1 MLYESAWGYGPTELP
16 VLDYGRTSL
25 DALAASGSEF
35 HARGAVRVPR
45 RAVSPGLASAF
56 PFKRIP
62 EFWRCACDP
71 AYSRSMSKYAK
82 SKPAAGSATPVVPND
97 PQSISFVKG
106 LVARGEAARADAKGN
121 LPRGAT
127 HEIVGET
134 ETGLPIVVRRR
145 FSGH

>member
-1 MLYESAWGYGPTELP
+1 MPAELFVSRDELSP
-16 VLDYGRTSL
+16 R
-25 DALAASGSEF
+25 AS
-35 HARGAVRVPR
+35 RVPSR
-45 RAVSPGLASAF
+45 SNGYRNSG
-56 PFKRIP
+56 
-62 EFWRCACDP
+62 DP
-71 AYSRSMSKYAK
+71 AYSRSMSKDAK

-134 ETGLPIVVRRR
+134 ESGLPIVVRRR
-145 FSGH
+145 FSAH